1 MTKTAN
7 QLYKESNTEL
17 SFKDWIEE
25 EKNKGVMMTNKV
37 LEDVINPVLESA
49 SEVEET
55 SELDTSKTSFGIPKW
70 VLFTGAT
77 LIVASIGYKIY
88 KNRK

>member
-7 QLYKESNTEL
+7 QLYKESNTDL

-37 LEDVINPVLESA
+37 LEDVINPVLESVA
-49 SEVEET
+49 EEEET
-55 SELDTSKTSFGIPKW
+55 ELDKSKTSFGIPKW

-77 LIVASIGYKIY
+77 LIIASIGYKIY

>member
-1 MTKTAN
+1 MTNAN
-7 QLYKESNTEL
+7 QLYKESGTSM

-25 EKNKGVMMTNKV
+25 EKNKGVFMTNKV

-49 SEVEET
+49 TEIEEDV
-55 SELDTSKTSFGIPKW
+55 ELDNTKTSFGIPKW

-77 LIVASIGYKIY
+77 LIIASIGYKIY
-88 KNRK
+88 INRK